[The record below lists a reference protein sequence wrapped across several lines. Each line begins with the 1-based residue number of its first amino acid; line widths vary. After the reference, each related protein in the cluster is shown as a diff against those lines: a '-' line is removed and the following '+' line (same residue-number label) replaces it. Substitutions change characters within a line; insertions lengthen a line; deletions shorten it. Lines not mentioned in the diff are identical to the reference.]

1 MSKMIDLTG
10 GKFGKLTVLHRAEN
24 NKYGQAMWLCA
35 CDCGKETVVKGN
47 SLRTGCVK
55 SCGCLSAEMSSI
67 RNTKHGLSRRNAKL
81 DRIYSIHSNMLQRCE
96 NPKNKSYKNYGGRGI
111 RVCDEWHDVFAF
123 YKWATESGYQPNLTI
138 ERIDND
144 GNYEPNNCRWA
155 TIKEQS
161 NNRRN
166 NHFLDFN
173 GETHT
178 ISEWSEITDIPR
190 EVIDARI
197 GRGWG
202 AEKALTTSA
211 IKSGG
216 SDA

>member
-35 CDCGKETVVKGN
+35 CDCGKETIVKGN

-55 SCGCLSAEMSSI
+55 SCGCLIAETSSV

-111 RVCDEWHDVFAF
+111 LVCAEWHDVSVF
-123 YKWATESGYQPNLTI
+123 YKWAMESGYRPDLTI

-144 GNYEPNNCRWA
+144 GNYEPKNCRWA

-166 NHFLDFN
+166 NHFLEFN
-173 GETHT
+173 GENHT
-178 ISEWSEITDIPR
+178 ISEWSEIVGIPR
-190 EVIDARI
+190 AVIDARLD
-197 GRGWG
+197 RGWNTEKVLTAPVIRNGG
-202 AEKALTTSA
+202 AEA
-211 IKSGG
+211 
-216 SDA
+216 